1 MAATAQ
7 SQDGAGAWGLGL
19 GLGTD
24 RLRREGEGEGEGWM
38 MMPTCQVPKQKVLVL
53 PTKVLPRL
61 GFSFMFAL
69 YSNISA
75 AQL

>member
-1 MAATAQ
+1 
-7 SQDGAGAWGLGL
+7 
-19 GLGTD
+19 
-24 RLRREGEGEGEGWM
+24 
-38 MMPTCQVPKQKVLVL
+38 VPKQKVLVL

>member
-24 RLRREGEGEGEGWM
+24 RLRREGEGEGWM